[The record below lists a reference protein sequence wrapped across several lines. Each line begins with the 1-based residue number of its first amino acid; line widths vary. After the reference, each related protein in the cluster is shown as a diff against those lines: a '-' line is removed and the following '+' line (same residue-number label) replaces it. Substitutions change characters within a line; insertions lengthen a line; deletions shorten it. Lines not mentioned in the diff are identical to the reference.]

1 MRRLAPILLIGA
13 CSGEPNLDVPDQEV
27 CLTGRNDRRYCIW
40 KFEAQKKDATA
51 ASDGADDSEARSI
64 AERVPWTD
72 ITWDAARN
80 ACMAKGLRLC
90 ERDEWIDACDGAA
103 GEEVGTTYT
112 YGDTLDA
119 TRCNVGGG
127 GKTASGSMGNCKSS
141 FEVFDLS
148 GNVWEW
154 TGNTLANA
162 RARGG
167 GWRSSQ
173 THRCSDGDTGTSIA
187 EPSEETPEV
196 GFRCCRDQ

>member
-1 MRRLAPILLIGA
+1 MRRLGPILLLACA
-13 CSGEPNLDVPDQEV
+13 CSGDPNLDVPDQEV
-27 CLTGRNDRRYCIW
+27 CLTGRNDHRYCIW

-51 ASDGADDSEARSI
+51 AAEGTDASEARSI
-64 AERVPWTD
+64 PERVPWTE
-72 ITWDAARN
+72 ITWEAARD
-80 ACMAKGLRLC
+80 ACRAKAMRLC

-103 GEEVGTTYT
+103 GEDEGTLYT

-119 TRCNVGGG
+119 ARCNVGGE
-127 GKTASGSMGNCKSS
+127 GKKASGSFANCKSS

-154 TGNTLANA
+154 TGNTLANVA
-162 RARGG
+162 ARGG

-173 THRCSDGDTGTSIA
+173 THRCVDGDTMQMF
-187 EPSEETPEV
+187 EPSAVSTEL